1 MTKYFYDVKQ
11 GDVLSFE
18 KECLV
23 SFKTG
28 IAGGKFI
35 FKCETDSRDYDTK
48 YRLKIKETHT
58 RLVGKNPYFIQAWR
72 IN

>member
-1 MTKYFYDVKQ
+1 MRKYVYDVKK
-11 GDVLSFE
+11 GDVISFE
-18 KECLV
+18 KACLV
-23 SFKTG
+23 GFRTHV
-28 IAGGKFI
+28 AGGQFI
-35 FKCETDSRDYDTK
+35 LECETDSRDYDTK